1 MTFTEL
7 FASNLDWSTETELTI
22 FFVDVDSMYFRYGT
36 AIDLI
41 LKYGSCKV
49 ISFSSHSVSVRI

>member
-1 MTFTEL
+1 MSFTEL

-22 FFVDVDSMYFRYGT
+22 FFVDVDSIYFRSGK
-36 AIDLI
+36 AIDLL
-41 LKYGSCKV
+41 LKYGSCEV

>member
-22 FFVDVDSMYFRYGT
+22 FFVDVDSIYFRSGT

-41 LKYGSCKV
+41 LKYGNCKV
-49 ISFSSHSVSVRI
+49 ISFSSHGVSVRA